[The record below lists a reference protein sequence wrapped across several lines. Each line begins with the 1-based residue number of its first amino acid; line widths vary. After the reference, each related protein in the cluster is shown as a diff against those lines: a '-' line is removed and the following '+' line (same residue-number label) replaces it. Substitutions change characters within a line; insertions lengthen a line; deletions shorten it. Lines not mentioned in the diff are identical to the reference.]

1 MIFDTPDTP
10 EIVRHIHK
18 IQTTIGAKNRTGTKG
33 YLAPE
38 TIFKAKVQT
47 RAVDVWAAGVIF
59 LSLLAKRH
67 PILSLHASDKVKG
80 FSLQNLIPLIYVFG
94 TKLIRQVAFK
104 YGIFLVYPRLD
115 IGLIFPKSEELPHEK
130 VDWHIFCKKRY
141 FFIL

>member
-1 MIFDTPDTP
+1 MVTEASETN
-10 EIVRHIHK
+10 EIIRRIHK

-94 TKLIRQVAFK
+94 TKLIKQVAFK
-104 YGIFLVYPRLD
+104 YGMHALGSDV
-115 IGLIFPKSEELPHEK
+115 
-130 VDWHIFCKKRY
+130 
-141 FFIL
+141 